1 LTPPRRS
8 RRQDR
13 IEAAV
18 YGVDED
24 AVRPAYQ
31 SYETDPRNTEP
42 SDPRVSVRRRRQFL
56 ARVQETA
63 AHIKARR

>member
-1 LTPPRRS
+1 LS

-18 YGVDED
+18 YGIDED
-24 AVRPAYQ
+24 AVRSAYQ
-31 SYETDPRNTEP
+31 SRETDRRKTEP
-42 SDPRVSVRRRRQFL
+42 SDPRVSVQRRRQLL

>member
-1 LTPPRRS
+1 M
-8 RRQDR
+8 
-13 IEAAV
+13 AV

-31 SYETDPRNTEP
+31 SREADPRKSEP
-42 SDPRVSVRRRRQFL
+42 CDPRVSVQRRRQFL

-63 AHIKARR
+63 ADIKARR